1 MHIDIIKIICTFAI
15 SKNNKTMEN
24 KEEIM
29 VITQLLTKLRFQKKV
44 IEFNLYN
51 VKNFTEKQ
59 INSHLDEKTR
69 IEKSIRILEEK
80 LRELEK

>member
-1 MHIDIIKIICTFAI
+1 

>member
-1 MHIDIIKIICTFAI
+1 
-15 SKNNKTMEN
+15 MEN

-69 IEKSIRILEEK
+69 IEKSIRILKEK

>member
-1 MHIDIIKIICTFAI
+1 
-15 SKNNKTMEN
+15 MEN

-51 VKNFTEKQ
+51 IKNFTEKQ

>member
-29 VITQLLTKLRFQKKV
+29 VITQLLNKAE
-44 IEFNLYN
+44 IP
-51 VKNFTEKQ
+51 
-59 INSHLDEKTR
+59 
-69 IEKSIRILEEK
+69 EESY
-80 LRELEK
+80 RV